1 MTVMYKILFSLLLLL
16 VACNGGNN
24 KSKESA
30 TVTNAMWK
38 SEVIVPMKEALERL
52 AVVSPKFGADTESV
66 WAANQVVALS
76 DSLDGVENLS
86 FYDAM
91 YDIYT
96 MQMYIA
102 YGLAYV
108 PSLMSLYQDNE
119 IAHEGVRIVERWLN
133 WKEDMPQEKRLEW
146 LSQMSL
152 MSLYNY
158 TAFFMAYDEMS
169 EAEVFKANN
178 HYKMMGEMQY
188 YIDGIRSMCP
198 NDTIAYQHCCVLEAS
213 AFYMTYFP
221 LLRATCMPDIY
232 DKEVAD
238 PIMETAYKFDSLAA
252 PLREAAVKEQVPKA
266 MSEWE
271 FFEFMK
277 ESTKRKVQMLDFLT
291 MAIDSMETEK
301 EE

>member
-1 MTVMYKILFSLLLLL
+1 MHKILFSLLLLL
-16 VACNGGNN
+16 MIACGGSN
-24 KSKESA
+24 KSKENA
-30 TVTNAMWK
+30 TVTNAMWQ

-96 MQMYIA
+96 MQMYVA

-108 PSLMSLYQDNE
+108 PSLMSLYRDNE
-119 IAHEGVRIVERWLN
+119 IAHEGVAIVERWQL
-133 WKEDMPQEKRLEW
+133 WKENMPQEKRLEW
-146 LSQMSL
+146 LSKMSL

-158 TAFFMAYDEMS
+158 TAFYMAYDVMS
-169 EAEVFKANN
+169 EAEVFKAND
-178 HYKMMGEMQY
+178 HYSMVCDMQY
-188 YIDGIRSMCP
+188 YMDGIRTLCP
-198 NDTIAYQHCCVLEAS
+198 TDTVGYQHCCVLEAS

-266 MSEWE
+266 MSELE

-291 MAIDSMETEK
+291 MAIDSMENQK

>member
-1 MTVMYKILFSLLLLL
+1 MYKILFSLLLMSM
-16 VACNGGNN
+16 VTCNVSS
-24 KSKESA
+24 KSKENG

-52 AVVSPKFGADTESV
+52 AIVSPKFGADTESV
-66 WAANQVVALS
+66 WAANQVVMLS
-76 DSLDGVENLS
+76 DSLDNIETPS

-108 PSLMSLYQDNE
+108 PSMMSLYRDNE
-119 IAHEGVRIVERWLN
+119 IAREGVNIVNRWRSL
-133 WKEDMPQEKRLEW
+133 KENKPQEKQLEW

-158 TAFFMAYDEMS
+158 TAFYMAYDEMS

-178 HYKMMGEMQY
+178 HYKMILDMQY
-188 YIDGIRSMCP
+188 YMDGMRALCQT
-198 NDTIAYQHCCVLEAS
+198 DTIAYQHCCVLEAS

-221 LLRATCMPDIY
+221 LLRVLCEDNIY
-232 DKEVAD
+232 EENVAS
-238 PIMETAYKFDSLAA
+238 PVMETAYRFDSLAA
-252 PLREAAVKEQVPKA
+252 PLKEAAVNERVPKA
-266 MSEWE
+266 MSELE

-277 ESTKRKVQMLDFLT
+277 ESTKRKVQMIDFLT
-291 MAIDSMETEK
+291 QAIDSMEE
-301 EE
+301 